1 MVRVSRTMRALAEI
15 HCAVAY
21 GNEASVDTAYASYAL
36 FIKVEREPKD

>member
-1 MVRVSRTMRALAEI
+1 MRTFADLSRAM
-15 HCAVAY
+15 AY